1 MHKLLVFDL
10 DGTLAALGKGMLNR
24 DIELL
29 RELEEMGY
37 VIAIC
42 SGKPTYYLCG
52 FMRQV
57 GIKYPIM
64 IGENGAAYQFGVD
77 LPPEKHYLYPYSEKA
92 RLQLKKVKDMI
103 DAACDGQI
111 WYQPNEV
118 AVTPFPQDAEMF
130 AKIQDVLNTYKDE
143 LDELVVFRHVDSFD
157 ITPKN
162 INKSNGLAYL
172 SDLIEIDRK
181 DIIAVGDW
189 VNDIPMFEYADCS
202 ICVGG
207 RLDYPTDY
215 SFDTIKEVLS
225 YIIEQKL

>member
-10 DGTLAALGKGMLNR
+10 DGTLAALGKGMLDS
-24 DIELL
+24 DIDLL
-29 RELEEMGY
+29 RRLEEMGY
-37 VIAIC
+37 TIAIC

-64 IGENGAAYQFGVD
+64 IGENGAAYQFGVE
-77 LPPEKHYLYPYSEKA
+77 LPPEKHYLYPHSERAKA
-92 RLQLKKVKDMI
+92 QLKQVKEMI
-103 DAACDGQI
+103 DEACDYQM

-118 AVTPFPQDAEMF
+118 AVTPFPQDAETF
-130 AKIQDVLNTYKDE
+130 DKIQDILDTHKDE

-162 INKSNGLAYL
+162 INKHNGLTYL
-172 SDLIEIDRK
+172 SELIQVDGK
-181 DIIAVGDW
+181 DTIAVGDW
-189 VNDIPMFEYADCS
+189 VNDVPMFEYADCS

-207 RLDYPTDY
+207 RLDYPADY
-215 SFDTIKEVLS
+215 SFDTIKEALS
-225 YIIEQKL
+225 YILEQKL